1 MITMVQCLKA
11 LADENRLRILMLLRE
26 REQCGFELM
35 GVLGLSQPLV
45 SSHLG
50 VLRSAGLVEAR
61 REGRRMRYSL
71 TEVGREGGK
80 RGIVNLVT
88 AALEGEPAMAADL
101 ARLRECEGF
110 QREHGSCDRTAVA
123 LFRENKGRVQG

>member
-1 MITMVQCLKA
+1 MNEMVQCLKA

-26 REQCGFELM
+26 SELCGFELM

-61 REGRRMRYSL
+61 REGKRMRYSL

-80 RGIVNLVT
+80 RGIINLVT
-88 AALEGEPAMAADL
+88 AALAGEPSMAADL
-101 ARLRECEGF
+101 AQLRECEGF
-110 QREHGSCDRTAVA
+110 KKEMGTCDRAAVA
-123 LFRENKGRVQG
+123 LFRESRGREQA

>member
-1 MITMVQCLKA
+1 MNTMVQCLKA
-11 LADENRLRILMLLRE
+11 LADENRLRILLLLRE
-26 REQCGFELM
+26 RELCVFELM

-61 REGRRMRYSL
+61 REGKRIRYSL
-71 TEVGREGGK
+71 SEVGREGGK

-88 AALEGEPAMAADL
+88 TALEGEPEMAADL
-101 ARLRECEGF
+101 GRLRECQDF
-110 QREHGSCDRTAVA
+110 RKDVGSCDHASLAR
-123 LFRENKGRVQG
+123 FRESTGRGRR